1 MKNIF
6 AQYTIVLFI
15 STLLAPSSLMA
26 QLPAKMGYIYPA
38 GGKRGTT
45 FSLFIGGQQL
55 KKIKDVHISGTG
67 VSANV
72 IGHSNDLTRLQGGSK
87 KMLTTMMKKVRDKRL
102 AEFDGSSDKSEKLDL
117 SEFIKEELEKQD
129 EPTRK
134 RTNMMLKHPI
144 LNDLEN
150 KSLRELTH
158 MMGVVFFPKKM
169 QQVNRQLSEV
179 LEVEV
184 TIDDNAQLGD
194 REIRLFG
201 KGIITSPMKFQI
213 GSHNEFLENEP
224 NNKAAFQSMTQVL
237 KLNRGKKLPK
247 DTALDLP
254 IVINGQ
260 IMPGDIDRFR
270 FKAKGGEKLVI
281 SAEARSLIPF
291 LADAVPGWFQ
301 ATMALYDSKGKKIA
315 FADDFQFHPDPV
327 FYFEIPNAGE
337 YELEIRDSIY
347 RGREDFVYRITV
359 GETPFITS
367 VFPLGAEQGKEV
379 RAAINGWNL
388 PAGKLTLGAQQGET
402 VRQAHLNYDKGITNA
417 VSYMVDPLP
426 AVQEVV
432 TSTAPVNIQNVTI
445 PVIIDGNI
453 CDSLDKDTYSFRAE
467 EGDKIT
473 LEVYARR
480 LNSPLDSLVRIMDST
495 GAVLAVND
503 DHVLKDSHLHK
514 DTLGIVTHHADSYL
528 TTDIPK
534 DGTYYVEIVD
544 SRRHGSIA
552 HNYRLR
558 ISEPRPDFAL
568 RATPSSIS
576 MRPGSIVPVDIH
588 VLRKDGFDG
597 EVKLSFAE
605 SSGITIHQPVIPS
618 GCSKF
623 TTTIRGPKK
632 GSKTPLT
639 ISLSGAAVHQG
650 KQIVRE
656 AVPADDTMQAFLFRH
671 LVPAQEF
678 MATVPPQN
686 WSMPDITIKAE
697 QDVNGIKAG
706 DTIKFTAATNRK
718 LKFKELG
725 LKLRNAPDGVTVS
738 PKALKG
744 KSLEFEVTVDDKAE
758 LNLSTNLIIEVLR
771 EELTKD
777 REGKLQKKRINSLG
791 FLPAIPICFVH
802 EVKDTAA
809 LSK

>member
-1 MKNIF
+1 MKKII
-6 AQYTIVLFI
+6 AQYTVVLFI
-15 STLLAPSSLMA
+15 SILLASPSLMA
-26 QLPAKMGYIYPA
+26 QIPAKMGYIYPA

-45 FSLFIGGQQL
+45 FSVFIGGQRL

-72 IGHSNDLTRLQGGSK
+72 VEHSNDLTRLQGSSK

-102 AEFDGSSDKSEKLDL
+102 AEFEGRSDKSEKLDL
-117 SEFIKEELEKQD
+117 SKFIKEELEKQD

-134 RTNMMLKHPI
+134 RTIMMLKHPI

-158 MMGVVFFPKKM
+158 MIGFVFFPKKM
-169 QQVNRQLSEV
+169 QQINRQLSEL

-184 TIDDNAQLGD
+184 TIDKNAQLGD
-194 REIRLFG
+194 REMRLVG

-213 GSHNEFLENEP
+213 GSHNEFLEKEP
-224 NNKAAFQSMTQVL
+224 NNKAAFQSMTQTL
-237 KLNRGKKLPK
+237 KLNRDKNLPK

-281 SAEARSLIPF
+281 SAEARTLIPF

-301 ATMALYDSKGKKIA
+301 ATITLYDSNGKKVA

-327 FYFEIPNAGE
+327 LYFEIPNAGE

-347 RGREDFVYRITV
+347 RGREDFVYRITL

-367 VFPLGAEQGKEV
+367 VFPLGTEQGKELS
-379 RAAINGWNL
+379 ATINGWNL
-388 PAGKLTLGAQQGET
+388 PAGKLTLDALQGET
-402 VRQAHLNYDKGITNA
+402 VRQARLNYDKGITNA

-426 AVQEVV
+426 AVREEV
-432 TSTAPVNIQNVTI
+432 TSTAPVNVQHVTT

-453 CDSLDKDTYSFRAE
+453 CNSMDRDTYSFSAKA
-467 EGDKIT
+467 GDKIT

-534 DGTYYVEIVD
+534 DGTYYVDIVD

-568 RATPSSIS
+568 RVTPSSIS
-576 MRPGSIVPVDIH
+576 MRPGSNVPVDIH

-597 EVKLSFAE
+597 EIKLSFAE
-605 SSGITIHQPVIPS
+605 SSGITIHQPIIPA
-618 GCSKF
+618 GCDKF

-639 ISLSGAAVHQG
+639 IFLTGEAVHQG
-650 KQIVRE
+650 KKIVRV

-678 MATVPPQN
+678 MATIPPQKRA
-686 WSMPDITIKAE
+686 MPDITIKTE
-697 QDVNGIKAG
+697 QDVSDIKAG
-706 DTIKFTAATNRK
+706 DTIKFTAGIN
-718 LKFKELG
+718 LKHKFEELG
-725 LKLRNAPDGVTVS
+725 LKLRNAPDGVTVL
-738 PKALKG
+738 PKVIKG
-744 KSLEFEVTVDDKAE
+744 KSLEFEIKVDDKAE
-758 LNLSTNLIIEVLR
+758 LNLSTNLIIEVTC
-771 EELTKD
+771 EVQPKK
-777 REGKLQKKRINSLG
+777 REGKPQEKRISSLG

-802 EVKDTAA
+802 EVKGEAE
-809 LSK
+809 